1 MTVPDTGALR
11 RLAPP
16 AASAALAAAVPQ
28 AEQLLLAGQVG
39 AEVAEALT
47 SALDRVRLLTETGRI
62 GRRSLL
68 ALQADLERA
77 RRVAMLGQQVSRLA
91 GGTVR
96 QAPETLELPQLLRD
110 ALTQRA
116 NEIADCGLEVRQV
129 LQPAAVSADPSL
141 LFALI
146 LSLLDWAFEHCR
158 SQTLNLST
166 SLNEWPVHA
175 VLRCDFDWRAPDR
188 LGPGAELAFEV
199 ERAERGGDPAALD
212 TMPWRLVEQACRALG
227 VRIRRVETAWQV
239 QLTLDFPETPR
250 RWPKLVDEL
259 TMLEDPYAM
268 STQPLAGTQVL
279 VLASRGDVRHIV
291 REATADMGMLVDIV
305 DTLAEARDYA
315 LEIPPDVL
323 TVDERDTE
331 VDQWLAELQAGG
343 SGPPLVHVSSRF
355 KGLEVSSSGR
365 FELTRV
371 GSESAVRDLPAA
383 LRYALSKA

>member
-1 MTVPDTGALR
+1 
-11 RLAPP
+11 
-16 AASAALAAAVPQ
+16 
-28 AEQLLLAGQVG
+28 
-39 AEVAEALT
+39 
-47 SALDRVRLLTETGRI
+47 
-62 GRRSLL
+62 
-68 ALQADLERA
+68 
-77 RRVAMLGQQVSRLA
+77 
-91 GGTVR
+91 
-96 QAPETLELPQLLRD
+96 
-110 ALTQRA
+110 
-116 NEIADCGLEVRQV
+116 
-129 LQPAAVSADPSL
+129 
-141 LFALI
+141 
-146 LSLLDWAFEHCR
+146 
-158 SQTLNLST
+158 
-166 SLNEWPVHA
+166 
-175 VLRCDFDWRAPDR
+175 
-188 LGPGAELAFEV
+188 
-199 ERAERGGDPAALD
+199 
-212 TMPWRLVEQACRALG
+212 
-227 VRIRRVETAWQV
+227 V